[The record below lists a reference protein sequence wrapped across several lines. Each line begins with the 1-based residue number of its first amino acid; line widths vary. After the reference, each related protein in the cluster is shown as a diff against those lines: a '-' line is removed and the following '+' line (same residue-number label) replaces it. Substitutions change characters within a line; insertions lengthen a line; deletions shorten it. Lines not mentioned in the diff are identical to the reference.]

1 MLKICSV
8 DQRWTGAPPSL
19 PSLPRV
25 GREEV
30 PLVSNFRQVGGFLCK
45 FQRSRGR
52 GGGLRPPAGVDSQP
66 GEDHATRASLGR
78 NACSIRDAT
87 EGNLP
92 ARERPL
98 QRGGCL
104 QESAEKASGVG
115 GRSRRPH
122 QHQRTVDG
130 EPATLSPPQKGLC
143 DKKNPCCF
151 RLFAKVSCGG
161 TLLPLYSRSSKMRA
175 CVARKRDGISG
186 IRVGFAWDSKGI
198 RASFW
203 GFAYVWPYKSLGIR
217 RNDCPLL

>member
-1 MLKICSV
+1 MLTICSV

-45 FQRSRGR
+45 FKAAASAPADCRRRASNVEPPEK
-52 GGGLRPPAGVDSQP
+52 GLR
-66 GEDHATRASLGR
+66 
-78 NACSIRDAT
+78 
-87 EGNLP
+87 
-92 ARERPL
+92 
-98 QRGGCL
+98 
-104 QESAEKASGVG
+104 
-115 GRSRRPH
+115 
-122 QHQRTVDG
+122 
-130 EPATLSPPQKGLC
+130 
-143 DKKNPCCF
+143 DKKNSCCF

-203 GFAYVWPYKSLGIR
+203 GFAYSWPYKSLGIR
-217 RNDCPLL
+217 RND